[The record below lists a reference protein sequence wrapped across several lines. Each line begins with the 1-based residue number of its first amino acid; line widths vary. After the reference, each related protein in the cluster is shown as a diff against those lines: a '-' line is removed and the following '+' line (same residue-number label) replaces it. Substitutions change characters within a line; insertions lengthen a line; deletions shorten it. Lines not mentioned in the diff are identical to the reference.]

1 MKARIL
7 DSINKTTR
15 TIEKAIVPYAH
26 VSAEIFA
33 EALWPTRCASCDRP
47 GATLCREC
55 EEKLPY
61 IDWNQACP
69 LCGAPFGMQ
78 QCCEC
83 NTTMLNAAS
92 RDKLPYDRAI
102 SVIAYDEEAKR
113 IVSAFKDKGERRLA
127 HDMARIMTRCIPP
140 EWIEEKPLVT
150 FIPASTA
157 AFRKRGYDHAELLS
171 KAVADIA
178 MLEHA
183 CLYARPRSFDQRQLS
198 RTKRLANMQKRIQL
212 LPAASTPPS
221 IIIID
226 DVCTTGA
233 TLFAACDALENS
245 GVKHIYCLTFARV

>member
-1 MKARIL
+1 MKAHIL
-7 DSINKTTR
+7 NSINETTR
-15 TIEKAIVPYAH
+15 AMGNAALPYVK

-47 GATLCREC
+47 GATLCEAC
-55 EEKLPY
+55 EQQLPY

-92 RDKLPYDRAI
+92 REKLPYARAVSAI
-102 SVIAYDEEAKR
+102 SYDEEAKR

-127 HDMARIMTRCIPP
+127 YDMARIMTRYIPP
-140 EWIEEKPLVT
+140 EWLDESPLVT
-150 FIPASTA
+150 FVPASTA
-157 AFRKRGYDHAELLS
+157 AFRKRGYDHAQLLS
-171 KAVADIA
+171 KEVANMAALD
-178 MLEHA
+178 HA
-183 CLYARPRSFDQRQLS
+183 SLYARPRSFDQRQLD

-221 IIIID
+221 IIIVD

-233 TLFAACDALENS
+233 TLFAACDALENT